1 MNSNFNRQFLMLD
14 FALLDD
20 AQFIAFMNT
29 AEFGTY
35 LILRR
40 YIWRGGALKPHFMGL
55 HTLYEQERLLVS
67 ALSREKLA
75 AKLGLKDLTRISKQL
90 TKLEEVGVVRRIR
103 TGRESIYV
111 LGEWLDYSE
120 EQNSAK
126 RLEWFYL
133 DQKFGLKQT
142 EEKAATTQSVDV
154 AQKATSDVAQSARQ
168 TWRATPHQ
176 TWRKTPHAMHNNRE
190 GNNKTVNG
198 DASIFKKLPVLQQ
211 SKDKTEYVAKYI
223 MEELRDIHS
232 ERFYTLIAARIPED
246 VIRQGLAEIK
256 ADGAAEPPKL
266 FTYKMHKYAIEKL
279 KKKLIESG
287 G

>member
-20 AQFIAFMNT
+20 PRFIAFMNT

-40 YIWRGGALKPHFMGL
+40 HIWRGGELKPHFMGL
-55 HTLYEQERLLVS
+55 HTLYEKERLLAS

-75 AKLGLKDLTRISKQL
+75 AKLGLKDLTRVSKQL

-111 LGEWLDYSE
+111 LGQWVDYSE
-120 EQNSAK
+120 EQNGAK

-133 DQKFGLKQT
+133 DQKFGPKQPAEQTGTGLK
-142 EEKAATTQSVDV
+142 VDV
-154 AQKATSDVAQSARQ
+154 AQNATSDVAKSAHQ

-176 TWRKTPHAMHNNRE
+176 TWLKTPHAMHNRE
-190 GNNKTVNG
+190 GNTKTVNG
-198 DASIFKKLPVLQQ
+198 EESIFKKLPVLDQPQ
-211 SKDKTEYVAKYI
+211 DKTEYVASRI
-223 MEELRDIHS
+223 MEALKDAHS
-232 ERFYTLIAARIPED
+232 HRFYTLLAARIPED
-246 VIRQGLAEIK
+246 VIRQALAEIK
-256 ADGAAEPPKL
+256 ADGAEEPPKL
-266 FTYKMHKYAIEKL
+266 FTYKMNKYAL
-279 KKKLIESG
+279 SQWKKKLTERRG
-287 G
+287 